1 MLTTKTP
8 SHQDGDMT
16 AKTGTVPRIERS
28 EGLSPAFAPDRV
40 PKPEPDARRQSPV
53 ANSQL
58 PLWLVLCGLLALA
71 GLLSAQP
78 AHSQGPV
85 FKYYVWGQVR
95 TPGAYSLGG
104 NPDIVEL
111 LSAAGG
117 PTQYADVRHVVLV
130 RASTQKRIR
139 VDLKRMLGSGQVVPL
154 SPGDVVMVPDS
165 PWYTMRYAFDVATTV
180 TSFATL
186 AITILIFAGV
196 GR

>member
-1 MLTTKTP
+1 
-8 SHQDGDMT
+8 MT

-28 EGLSPAFAPDRV
+28 EGLSPAFARDRV

-58 PLWLVLCGLLALA
+58 PLWLVLCGLLALV
-71 GLLSAQP
+71 GRVSAQP
-78 AHSQGPV
+78 VQSQGPV

-139 VDLKRMLGSGQVVPL
+139 VDLKRMLGAGQVVPL

-165 PWYTMRYAFDVATTV
+165 PWYTMRYVLDVATTV
-180 TSFATL
+180 ASFATL
-186 AITILIFAGV
+186 TLTILIFAGV
-196 GR
+196 GQ